1 MQLYPIPALYCP
13 FPGAI
18 HPLYEAMEEH
28 TYQWILEFQL
38 TPNYEV
44 FSRYRAYRYPLFV
57 ARSFPKGDY
66 AEVCNWCDF
75 HTLLFIVDDIFGE
88 ADIIKRKESYG
99 AFEIEFMEILEHN
112 KRCRVRR
119 DGPLLAALSDFWRRM
134 SVCTSK
140 NWQAK
145 FISGI
150 KLMFRS
156 LAWQFRH
163 MISGIRPDLD
173 EYMHMRQYL
182 GATHLSTDCLEV
194 TGKIFLGENIYAHP
208 FVKKLTSISR
218 NILCV
223 ANDLFSLSKDLSR
236 VDRAGEYNMVTVL
249 RYKYRISIEEAIN
262 KTAAIHDGL
271 VNEFIDL
278 AQRIFIFDDP
288 TNHMLRKYIEALG
301 YQMRGNIDWSTRE
314 TTRYPHISM
323 N

>member
-1 MQLYPIPALYCP
+1 MHLYPIPALYCP

-18 HPLYEAMEEH
+18 NPMYEAIEEH
-28 TYQWILEFQL
+28 TYQWILDFQL

-44 FSRYRAYRYPLFV
+44 FSRYRAYRYPLFI

-66 AEVCNWCDF
+66 TEVCNWCDF
-75 HTLLFIVDDIFGE
+75 YMLLFIVEDIFGE
-88 ADIIKRKESYG
+88 ADIIERKETYA
-99 AFEIEFMEILEHN
+99 AFEVEFMEILEHN
-112 KRCRVRR
+112 KRCRIRK

-140 NWQAK
+140 SWQSK
-145 FISGI
+145 FVSGI

-163 MISGIRPDLD
+163 LISGVRPDPD

-236 VDRAGEYNMVTVL
+236 IDRIGEYNMVTVL
-249 RYKYRISIEEAIN
+249 RYKYHISIEEAIY
-262 KTAAIHDGL
+262 KTAAIHDDL

-278 AQRIFIFDDP
+278 AQRIFIFDDH

-301 YQMRGNIDWSTRE
+301 YQMRGNMDWSTRE
-314 TTRYPHISM
+314 TTRYPHINM

>member
-1 MQLYPIPALYCP
+1 MHLYPIPALHCP

-18 HPLYEAMEEH
+18 HPMYEAIEEH

-44 FSRYRAYRYPLFV
+44 FSRYRAYRFPLFI

-66 AEVCNWCDF
+66 TDVCNWCDF
-75 HTLLFIVDDIFGE
+75 HTLLFIVDDVFSE
-88 ADIIKRKESYG
+88 ADVIKRRESYT
-99 AFEIEFMEILEHN
+99 AFESEFIEILEHN
-112 KRCRVRR
+112 KRCRIRR

-134 SVCTSK
+134 SGCTSK
-140 NWQAK
+140 SWQSR

-163 MISGIRPDLD
+163 IISGVRPDPD

-194 TGKIFLGENIYAHP
+194 TGKIFLGENIYEHP
-208 FVKKLTSISR
+208 FVKKLTGISR
-218 NILCV
+218 NILSV
-223 ANDLFSLSKDLSR
+223 SSDLFALSKDLSR
-236 VDRAGEYNMVTVL
+236 TDRTREYNLVIIL
-249 RYKYRISIEEAIN
+249 RDKYGISVEEAIH
-262 KTAAIHDGL
+262 KTAAIHDEL

-278 AQRIFIFDDP
+278 AQRVFIFDDL
-288 TNHMLRKYIEALG
+288 TNHMLKKYIEALG
-301 YQMRGNIDWSTRE
+301 YQMKGNVDWSTRE
-314 TTRYPHISM
+314 TTRYPHIYM